1 MFVSQP
7 THDNPSAMWSNYT
20 DGANYNCQRL
30 IWDIGYEGSPTR
42 LDLTPPPHQ
51 HACNTHSPPARARSF
66 PSRFTP
72 RRSETARYLV
82 GCDAYD
88 CCKESQSSNQ
98 VEFQIP
104 NVYYANP
111 DKKAEV
117 NWRGLEN
124 VTVFSESIE
133 ADGWEWNFTLPGTG
147 MTEYFRAYT
156 QDCEDC
162 VNGVRLVLW
171 QVFVFE
177 DVVPSVSI
185 QFKNYRGI
193 PDEEAA
199 AFKNTFYI
207 PEVCQANNLPSC
219 NVDDYGADTP
229 AAKSLIKQKYREIFG
244 GSTCTGTGEFCC
256 GAPGGDVDNCPKS
269 AQTDDCSAKNDCCCG

>member
-1 MFVSQP
+1 
-7 THDNPSAMWSNYT
+7 
-20 DGANYNCQRL
+20 
-30 IWDIGYEGSPTR
+30 
-42 LDLTPPPHQ
+42 
-51 HACNTHSPPARARSF
+51 
-66 PSRFTP
+66 
-72 RRSETARYLV
+72 
-82 GCDAYD
+82 
-88 CCKESQSSNQ
+88 

-111 DKKAEV
+111 DKVAEV

-124 VTVFSESIE
+124 VTVFSENIQ

-171 QVFVFE
+171 QVFLFE

-193 PDEEAA
+193 PDDEAA

-219 NVDDYGADTP
+219 GVDDYGADTP
-229 AAKSLIKQKYREIFG
+229 AAKSLIKQKYRDIFT